1 MKQVD
6 ELIRGELAAVKS
18 FDAVLSRIKDES
30 EKIKLSDLR
39 SDHVRAVET
48 LKQYAGPEYRSGAD
62 VQSAGPWGTFS
73 SAFAGGASFFGDKAA
88 IRALKVG
95 EEHGLQE
102 YREALEDQDLGSD
115 LKRVIQ
121 NELLPKQ
128 ESHLSVINSYLQ

>member
-18 FDAVLSRIKDES
+18 FDAVINRIKDES
-30 EKIKLSDLR
+30 EKLKLSDLR
-39 SDHVRAVET
+39 RDHVKAVET
-48 LKQYAGPEYRSGAD
+48 LKKFAGGDYKGASVD
-62 VQSAGPWGTFS
+62 SSGPWGTFS

-102 YREALEDQDLGSD
+102 YKEALEDQGLTAD

-121 NELLPKQ
+121 SELLPQQ
-128 ESHLSVINSYLQ
+128 ESHLSIINSYLQ